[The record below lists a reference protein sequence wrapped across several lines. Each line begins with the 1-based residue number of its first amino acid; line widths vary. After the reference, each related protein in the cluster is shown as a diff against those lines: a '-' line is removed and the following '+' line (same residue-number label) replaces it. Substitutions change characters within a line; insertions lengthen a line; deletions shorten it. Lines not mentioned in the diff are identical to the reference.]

1 MELDLETRVLNARKK
16 LEASREDKA
25 RLEERLAN
33 ATRQRDDIEKQ
44 LKAVGIDPANL
55 EDIIKART
63 EELEAKV
70 AKFESD
76 TTKLAESLQAIQEN
90 LSEAN

>member
-55 EDIIKART
+55 DAIIKSKT

-70 AKFESD
+70 AKFEAD
-76 TTKLAESLQAIQEN
+76 TEKLADSLQAIQEN